1 MNILVCIKQVPASSN
16 VRVDPVTGVLIRDGA
31 DVKMNPYDLFALEMA
46 LQLRDCFGGK
56 VDVLTMGPPQ
66 ARDVLLEAM
75 YMGADDGMLL
85 TDRRFAGA
93 DVVATS
99 YTLSQGATAM
109 GDYDLILCGKQTTDG
124 DTAQVGA
131 EMAEFL
137 GIDHATNVIRIEK
150 VTDASLDVIVNF
162 EQEVYNQ
169 TMEFPCLL
177 TVEKDANVPRLPS
190 YKRKKSVDP
199 ARVRV
204 CTLDDFS
211 DRDATHYG
219 LSGSPTSVEKIFPPE
234 KNDDRVAL
242 KGTAAE
248 CADQLMGILADRR
261 LI

>member
-1 MNILVCIKQVPASSN
+1 MNILVCIKQVPSSSN

-66 ARDVLLEAM
+66 AKDVLLEAM

-150 VTDASLDVIVNF
+150 VTDAGLDVIVNF

-190 YKRKKSVDP
+190 YKRKKQVDP
-199 ARVRV
+199 ARVRI
-204 CTLDDFS
+204 CTLDDFA
-211 DRDATHYG
+211 DRDANHYG

-234 KNDDRVAL
+234 KNDDRKKL
-242 KGTAAE
+242 SGTAAE
-248 CADQLMGILADRR
+248 CADQLVALLADRR